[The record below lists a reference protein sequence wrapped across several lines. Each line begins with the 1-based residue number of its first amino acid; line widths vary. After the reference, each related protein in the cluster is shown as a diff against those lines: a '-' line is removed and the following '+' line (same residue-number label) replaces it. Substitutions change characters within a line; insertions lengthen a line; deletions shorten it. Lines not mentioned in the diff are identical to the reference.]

1 MLCRLCVGMKQ
12 ADGTFR
18 KTRFQAS
25 LGNVISDSGP
35 WYFFRSTYSPSMPD
49 TTTTPRRLDARNL
62 MPCLTRFV
70 TRGNAHHCDALARY
84 RGKDRIHSNGRLP
97 HMPVRLGNTRWWLGL
112 QHEHVDGRRRL
123 TGRGCCRVLKTGL
136 RARKEGYDAR
146 TQGLDACLG
155 RIRRSSVP
163 PADGERLL
171 RWRESGKGRG
181 GGTWGCKLLGGGY
194 GGAGERA
201 EKSSARRRR
210 DFFGRRYSRGGL
222 LERFVHCAYS
232 ALDVLRMACA

>member
-1 MLCRLCVGMKQ
+1 
-12 ADGTFR
+12 
-18 KTRFQAS
+18 
-25 LGNVISDSGP
+25 
-35 WYFFRSTYSPSMPD
+35 
-49 TTTTPRRLDARNL
+49 
-62 MPCLTRFV
+62 
-70 TRGNAHHCDALARY
+70 
-84 RGKDRIHSNGRLP
+84 
-97 HMPVRLGNTRWWLGL
+97 MPVRLGNTRWWLGL

-232 ALDVLRMACA
+232 ALDVLRMACAWYRILEAFAILLVHKSEASVEHADSAFECGSDLYRCRENTEKRNAMEEGRKGGRGGGGKGGRKKKAKREKMCLSIFCSRLG